1 LATFSVIV
9 EQYPLNSLRPHKNAP
24 VDCAKFYGDF
34 IFSKPYKDKILL
46 WYPYPSKH
54 NSDKKKER
62 ITVVNEYNYND
73 NMLETTNEEN
83 NIMEQVSTFA
93 LDPQLQYLA
102 VGDNNGDTFL
112 WNIETKERQTFHHP
126 KCSSPIKCVAF
137 NYNSTCI
144 ICCCADGTLWRYD
157 VMH

>member
-1 LATFSVIV
+1 
-9 EQYPLNSLRPHKNAP
+9 
-24 VDCAKFYGDF
+24 
-34 IFSKPYKDKILL
+34 LL

-73 NMLETTNEEN
+73 NMLETINEEN

-102 VGDNNGDTFL
+102 VGDNNGTTFL
-112 WNIETKERQTFHHP
+112 WDIETKEMQKLYHP

-137 NYNSTCI
+137 NYNSTCM

-157 VMH
+157 TMH